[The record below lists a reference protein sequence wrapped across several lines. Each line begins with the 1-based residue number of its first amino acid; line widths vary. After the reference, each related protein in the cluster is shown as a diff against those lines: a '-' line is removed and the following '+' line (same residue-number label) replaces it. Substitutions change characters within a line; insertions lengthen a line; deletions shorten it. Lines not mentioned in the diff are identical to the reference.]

1 MLDKLR
7 QVESKYEALCA
18 RAEQPDFY
26 ADPRAA
32 ARNLREQ
39 RELEPVVNAYRA
51 YVAAQ
56 KRMEEAQTLLAE
68 ESDPELRALC
78 PPGAGCP

>member
-26 ADPRAA
+26 ADPQKAA
-32 ARNLREQ
+32 QNLRE
-39 RELEPVVNAYRA
+39 
-51 YVAAQ
+51 
-56 KRMEEAQTLLAE
+56 
-68 ESDPELRALC
+68 
-78 PPGAGCP
+78 PPPSRR

>member
-7 QVESKYEALCA
+7 QVESKYESLCA

-26 ADPRAA
+26 ADPQAA

-39 RELEPVVNAYRA
+39 RELAPP
-51 YVAAQ
+51 Q
-56 KRMEEAQTLLAE
+56 AE
-68 ESDPELRALC
+68 TEGDRRQV
-78 PPGAGCP
+78 